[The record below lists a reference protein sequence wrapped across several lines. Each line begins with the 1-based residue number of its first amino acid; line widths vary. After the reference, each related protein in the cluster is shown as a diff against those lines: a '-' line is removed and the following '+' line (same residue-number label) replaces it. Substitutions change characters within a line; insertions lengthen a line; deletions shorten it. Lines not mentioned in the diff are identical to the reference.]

1 MGRVSLSRFGCG
13 KHLKVLVLFQS
24 LCSLGKMRTG
34 QKLAKTG
41 RVSRAAIADA
51 QERFHHRGR
60 GAVSNQTGRFER
72 ETREALDDGWGTI
85 EEDAPRLETTLTKET
100 PRTIITFNKSPDIN
114 FDRSINPY
122 RGCEHGCV
130 YCFARPTHAYH
141 GLSAGLDFESK
152 LFFKPDGP
160 DLLIRELSRPGYVPR
175 PIALG
180 VNTDAYQP
188 VERQQKLTR
197 RFLEVLSAHNHPVS
211 LLTKSA
217 LIRRDIDLIAPM
229 AAKELCRVGVSI
241 TNLDSVLTRKMEPR
255 AAAPH
260 KRLETVRALSEA
272 GIPVT
277 LMAAPIIP
285 ALNEPELEALLEAGK
300 SYGALGAGYVLLRLP
315 HELKDIFHEWLAEH
329 YPDRAARVI
338 NLLREMRGGKDYDSD
353 WFKRGAGQGAM
364 AKLIGQ
370 RFARAIRRLDLMPVR
385 TPLRTDLFQPPVL
398 KGGQYRMA
406 L

>member
-1 MGRVSLSRFGCG
+1 MF
-13 KHLKVLVLFQS
+13 FS
-24 LCSLGKMRTG
+24 LCFFPIMRTG
-34 QKLAKTG
+34 QKLSKSG
-41 RVSRAAIADA
+41 RVDRETVGEVA
-51 QERFHHRGR
+51 ERFHYRGR

-72 ETREALDDGWGTI
+72 ETREALDDGWGGI
-85 EEDAPRLETTLTKET
+85 EEDAPPLRTTLTRET
-100 PRTIITFNKSPDIN
+100 PRTIITFNKSPDIH

-160 DLLIRELSRPGYVPR
+160 DLLLKELSRPGYVPR

-188 VERQQKLTR
+188 VEREQKLTR
-197 RFLEVLSAHNHPVS
+197 KFLQILSDHNHPVS

-217 LIRRDIDLIAPM
+217 LIERDIDLIGPM
-229 AAKELCRVGVSI
+229 AERGLCRVGVSI
-241 TNLDSVLTRKMEPR
+241 TTLDPKLARRMEPR
-255 AAAPH
+255 AATPR
-260 KRLETVRALSEA
+260 KRYAAVKALSDA

-277 LMAAPIIP
+277 VMAAPIIP
-285 ALNEPELEALLEAGK
+285 AINEPELEALLEAAK
-300 SYGALGAGYVLLRLP
+300 EHGADGAGYVLLRLP
-315 HELKDIFHEWLAEH
+315 HELKDIFHEWLVQH

-338 NLLREMRGGKDYDSD
+338 NTLREMRGGKDYDAE
-353 WFKRGAGQGAM
+353 WYKRGTGSGAVAG
-364 AKLIGQ
+364 LIKQ
-370 RFARAIRRLDLMPVR
+370 RFARAVRRLDLSPVR
-385 TPLRTDLFQPPVL
+385 PALRTDLFRPPVL
-398 KGGQYRMA
+398 KGDQYRMD

>member
-1 MGRVSLSRFGCG
+1 
-13 KHLKVLVLFQS
+13 
-24 LCSLGKMRTG
+24 MRTG

-41 RVSRAAIADA
+41 RVERTAVKDV

-60 GAVSNQTGRFER
+60 GAVSNQTGRYER

-85 EEDAPRLETTLTKET
+85 EEDAPRLATTLTKET
-100 PRTIITFNKSPDIN
+100 PRTIITFNKSPDIH

-152 LFFKPDGP
+152 LFYKPDGP
-160 DLLIRELSRPGYVPR
+160 DLLLKELSRPGYVPR

-188 VERQQKLTR
+188 VEREQKLTR
-197 RFLEVLSAHNHPVS
+197 QFLQILSDHNHPVS

-217 LIRRDIDLIAPM
+217 LIQRDLDLIAPM
-229 AAKELCRVGVSI
+229 AEKKLCRVGVSI
-241 TNLDSVLTRKMEPR
+241 TSLDPKLARKMEPR

-260 KRLETVRALSEA
+260 KRYETVRALSSA
-272 GIPVT
+272 GVPVT
-277 LMAAPIIP
+277 VMAAPLIP
-285 ALNEPELEALLEAGK
+285 AINDPELEALLEAAK
-300 SYGALGAGYVLLRLP
+300 EHGATGAGYVMLRLP

-338 NLLREMRGGKDYDSD
+338 NALREMRGGKDYDAD
-353 WFKRGAGQGAM
+353 WFTRGAGQGTL

-370 RFARAIRRLDLMPVR
+370 RFARAIRRLDLLPTR
-385 TPLRTDLFQPPVL
+385 AALRTDLFQPPVL
-398 KGGQYRMA
+398 KGGQYRME